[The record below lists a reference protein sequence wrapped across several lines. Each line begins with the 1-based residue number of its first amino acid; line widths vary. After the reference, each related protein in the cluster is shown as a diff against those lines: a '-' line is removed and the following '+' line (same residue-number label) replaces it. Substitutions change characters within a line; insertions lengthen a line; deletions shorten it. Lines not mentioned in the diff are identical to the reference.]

1 MSNNEEKKE
10 DVGDKTNEDVSA
22 QVSADVNADKIE
34 VEPNKRL
41 EHTEPEELAYA
52 LKQVFSGEEKIDSQ
66 TDWAMTDERSDRFDR
81 SEYSNRSRPDS
92 LDSATSAPQAEA
104 KSGYSSPFALFADI
118 FYGMLIAPRQTL
130 FILSDSKKFPPS
142 LANLFLTFVLVLG
155 VLMLPAGIK
164 IGAAADS
171 GEGIIKA
178 LGFVTGN
185 LLNWLVLAFILYY
198 LSIWLRGNRLSVGNS
213 FIATGWAYLPFAFF
227 APIACFKTALGNNFL
242 ALAVI
247 PAVWFILLQWLAF
260 QTSLRTSTIKMA
272 MIALVVPPVFCL
284 VYLFWI
290 GLAVCSLMAQILSH
304 LS

>member
-1 MSNNEEKKE
+1 MSDGEENKEEKE
-10 DVGDKTNEDVSA
+10 E
-22 QVSADVNADKIE
+22 KIE
-34 VEPNKRL
+34 VEPSKRL
-41 EHTEPEELAYA
+41 EHAEPEELAYA

-66 TDWAMTDERSDRFDR
+66 TDWAAKEERA
-81 SEYSNRSRPDS
+81 EI
-92 LDSATSAPQAEA
+92 SAATEAGASSPKVEA

-142 LANLFLTFVLVLG
+142 LANLFLTFVLVAG

-164 IGAAADS
+164 IGAASDS
-171 GEGIIKA
+171 AEGVIKA
-178 LGFVTGN
+178 LAFIIAN
-185 LLNWLVLAFILYY
+185 MLNWLVLSFVLYY
-198 LSIWLRGNRLSVGNS
+198 LSIWLRGNRLTLGNA

-227 APIACFKTALGNNFL
+227 APIACFKTALGHNFM

-247 PAVWFILLQWLAF
+247 PAIWFLLLQWLAF

-290 GLAVCSLMAQILSH
+290 GLAVCSVMAQILSH